1 MKKSSAMSTTGENFK
16 DIQSQLLPLYDSR
29 HLDPLLESIGN
40 AQFVL
45 LGEAS
50 HGTHEYYTW
59 RAQISKRLIK
69 EKGFNVIAVE
79 GDWPDCYKINRWIK
93 GMDPEKISITEV
105 LKTFDRWPTWMWAN
119 WEIASFASWL
129 KSHNDLL
136 PYRDKT
142 GFYGLDVYSLW
153 ESLDIM
159 IDYLEKE
166 DPETAKLARNA
177 FQCFEPFK
185 ERDSYASVFS
195 SSKPWCRDQV
205 IRLLKEVRQN
215 SHKYRD
221 EQEADLNAEINA
233 LVMANAEKYYKAMAG
248 FGEESWN
255 VRDRH
260 MVETLNTLTRYHG
273 PDTKVIIWEHNT
285 HIGDARATD
294 MADDGLVNVGQ
305 LVREQHGNSGVFLAG
320 FGSASGTVIA
330 GDFWGA
336 PMKKMEVPQAIK
348 GSIEDKLH
356 QLDGENKLVIL
367 KDNPTLQDAFSHRA
381 GHRAIGVVYHP
392 ERERGNYVPT
402 VLSKRYDAF
411 LYLDKTTALH
421 PLKITPDGH
430 KFPEIYP
437 FGI

>member
-1 MKKSSAMSTTGENFK
+1 MFSTTHRLKN
-16 DIQSQLLPLYDSR
+16 SAAHLYPLEDYT
-29 HLDPLLESIGN
+29 HLDPLIESIGN

-69 EKGFNVIAVE
+69 EKGFKVIAVE

-93 GMDPEKISITEV
+93 GMDPEERSITDV

-129 KSHNDLL
+129 KSQNDELA
-136 PYRDKT
+136 YKDKI

-153 ESLDIM
+153 DSLDIM
-159 IDYLEKE
+159 VEYLEKE
-166 DPETAKLARNA
+166 DPETAKLAKNA
-177 FQCFEPFK
+177 FRCFEPFK
-185 ERDSYASVFS
+185 DRDSYASVFS
-195 SSKPWCRDQV
+195 SSKPGCRDQV
-205 IRLLKEVRQN
+205 LKLLKEVRLN
-215 SHKYRD
+215 AHKYNN
-221 EQEADLNAEINA
+221 EEEAALNAEINA
-233 LVMANAEKYYKAMAG
+233 LVMANAEKYYKSMAG
-248 FGEESWN
+248 FGDDSWN

-260 MVETLNTLTRYHG
+260 MVETFEALVSYHG

-305 LVREQHGNSGVFLAG
+305 LVRELYQEIGVFIVG
-320 FGSASGTVIA
+320 FGSHSGSVIA
-330 GDFWGA
+330 GDHWGG
-336 PMKKMEVPQAIK
+336 PMKVMNVPPAIK
-348 GSIEDKLH
+348 GSIEDSLH
-356 QLDGENKLVIL
+356 QIDRENKMMIFNE
-367 KDNPTLQDAFSHRA
+367 NPELQEIFSKRM
-381 GHRAIGVVYHP
+381 GHRAIGVVYRP
-392 ERERGNYVPT
+392 EYERGNYVPT

-411 LYLDKTTALH
+411 LYLDKTRALH
-421 PLKITPDGH
+421 PLKINPDGN
-430 KFPEIYP
+430 KMPETYP